1 MMLEWYAMVMLF
13 TSWFICIHGLDELYI
28 TLTSERPTG
37 CSDGSIRL
45 RGGAVAYQ
53 GTVEICV
60 EGTWGTVCDRSW
72 DGSDAT
78 VVCRQL
84 GYPYLGECITPVYF
98 QQDLD
103 IKLLPTYQGAIA
115 YSNARYGSGSGPIW
129 LDYLLCNGSEANLL
143 NCAHRGIGITSSICD
158 HFDDAGV
165 QCPSKCITVPSCTIK
180 PELTLI
186 PWNSISSS
194 HPPCLLWWWWSSSCG
209 WVSSK
214 GREGGNLLPQ
224 PVGNSLWWL
233 I

>member
-13 TSWFICIHGLDELYI
+13 ASWFICIQCLDELYI
-28 TLTSERPTG
+28 TLTSERPTE

-84 GYPYLGECITPVYF
+84 GYPYLGECMTLVDF

-115 YSNARYGSGSGPIW
+115 YSNALYGSGSGPVW

-143 NCAHRGIGITSSICD
+143 NCAHGGIGITSSSCD

-165 QCPSKCITVPSCTIK
+165 QCPSKCITVLSWHHHTRTDIDSM
-180 PELTLI
+180 ELYQLQ
-186 PWNSISSS
+186 
-194 HPPCLLWWWWSSSCG
+194 PPPLSAVMMVKFVLWTG
-209 WVSSK
+209 
-214 GREGGNLLPQ
+214 Q
-224 PVGNSLWWL
+224 
-233 I
+233 